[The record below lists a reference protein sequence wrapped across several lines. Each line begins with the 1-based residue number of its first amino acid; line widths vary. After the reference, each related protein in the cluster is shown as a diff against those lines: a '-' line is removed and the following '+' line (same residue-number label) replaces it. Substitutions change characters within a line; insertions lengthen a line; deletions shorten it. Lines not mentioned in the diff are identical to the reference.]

1 MTVWTTRHGRSGG
14 RGRRTGAPGTRATRC
29 TRETRRSRTARRT
42 LVILELGTGSAAL
55 AGGVLLAAAPDGS
68 LLQADPRVLAGS
80 PFPDWRAPGV
90 LLATLVGGGFLL
102 AGWWQLADRRHARE
116 LSVLAGAGL
125 IAFEAAELGWIG
137 FQPLEA
143 AFALVGAGVIALAW
157 PRRQAR
163 R

>member
-1 MTVWTTRHGRSGG
+1 MPRDTRPTR
-14 RGRRTGAPGTRATRC
+14 GAPC
-29 TRETRRSRTARRT
+29 TRETRRA

-102 AGWWQLADRRHARE
+102 AGWWQLADHRHARE

-137 FQPLEA
+137 FQPLR
-143 AFALVGAGVIALAW
+143 LRSPWSGRCHRPGLAQ
-157 PRRQAR
+157 RAIRN
-163 R
+163 